1 MSWAKVLTSGPTTE
15 QRRTSRAGSTAEDR
29 SRKTSITEDVRSSR
43 KDSFAD
49 HRKQGRSLSIADY
62 ADVKLTP
69 SEEAKTAA
77 KVRSSNESSRSN
89 RDDSFA
95 AAALGKD
102 ASVFNMFHLRV
113 PNEHELSLCS
123 GIPAG
128 RVVTLDM
135 LPPEITKQKLE
146 SFLKG
151 DLLTSL
157 LSFQAFVTFDPVSDR
172 VKCAVMVHPSDAS
185 VLYDAAASRGALK
198 PLFSLLDDPS
208 RSAGV
213 KFVAQQGGRSNF
225 DAELLWKLAET
236 SDWRVV
242 AGAVAELKEH
252 ATAAHYNVCMYS
264 LKRARLVSECCQLF
278 REMKSLPRT
287 LPNADTYHLLISALG
302 QNNRLPMMARYL
314 DEFFHAPVEH
324 DSKTICV
331 ALQAMGKALYWERS
345 LVLLEKARSLGIEF
359 DSTVYSQVINALEK
373 SGKVDL
379 AAKVFDDM
387 SSRGIVPDVKCFVIM
402 IYACSGPNSMDRA
415 YSLLDL
421 MKKQNLAADESVY
434 VAMIAVCGRNK
445 LWQKALEF
453 FGAISGTGVTP
464 DITSYCSAMLACSK
478 SGQVDEVKR
487 LFNEMRSKHLPTT
500 SAYNILIQT
509 MEHVSD
515 CVPEVEEILREMKSS
530 GVSIDSSTYSAAVVT
545 GARTGHFDFVL
556 SLLDRASW
564 ASIDLPVSSFH
575 AILSVLEKSGQFQN
589 AIDLLQRMKE
599 SSNVQPSLVTY
610 TSVITCCAR
619 SGQWAKAVELLN
631 ESTFR
636 GFELTS
642 TVFNACI
649 SACEKGRQLE
659 KAVEVLRQ
667 MDSLRIPANAVTYNS
682 IISACEKVGAKS
694 DIVNAFLDEMSS
706 RHIEPDVIT
715 FNAAISAYG
724 KAGDWKRANSAFRL
738 MEKMGIKPDVITYN
752 SLINAAGKTE
762 QWEQACSL
770 LGEMRQS
777 GINPDVISYS
787 AAISACEKGG
797 GQWIWAVGLLDE
809 MRQANIQPD
818 VIAYS
823 ATISACEK
831 GGQWERAVDILAEMR
846 SHGVEPNM
854 ISYNAAIS
862 ACGACQQYQKAID
875 LLHDMRANKL
885 VPDAA
890 SYGVVISACDKCDQY
905 GAVISLID
913 EMMQLKM
920 QPESSSLVRYLE
932 ALVATKQLDLAV
944 SQMRSPLFADRT
956 LNAIQ
961 LGGSVSHLLQLFTK
975 PSENVVPLTT
985 TLKFVD
991 AIFKQSFSIDFP
1003 TISLLVAT
1011 CVDTEIA
1018 PILATL
1024 DGSQPNSQDM
1034 SQKIVSNA
1042 IVAKALEYLPRVVP
1056 SSSHFALFPQP
1067 SDDPE
1072 EFVTVGSKK
1081 DKKSK
1086 GKSQRGSSG
1095 RGQSE
1100 NDDAESKL
1108 PSLLEIKTLVP
1119 QIATLAVLQWLLNG
1133 TLSQA
1138 GIRASIDEGSSKAQG
1153 VGAFIPPSVRIVV
1166 DPKSFSSV
1174 HALLRALG
1182 IPIATASASSG
1193 EISIDGHNHQLLV
1206 CLRQLH
1212 AALASQPSL

>member
-1 MSWAKVLTSGPTTE
+1 MSWAKVLTGGSTE
-15 QRRTSRAGSTAEDR
+15 QRRSSRVGSITEDNR
-29 SRKTSITEDVRSSR
+29 GRKPSVTDDGRGRKPSTTEDVRSSR
-43 KDSFAD
+43 KDSFSEQ
-49 HRKQGRSLSIADY
+49 RKGRSSSIADY
-62 ADVKLTP
+62 AEVKLTP

-77 KVRSSNESSRSN
+77 KTRTSSESIRSN

-95 AAALGKD
+95 TAAVGKD
-102 ASVFNMFHLRV
+102 ASVFNLIHLRA
-113 PNEHELSLCS
+113 PTDHELSLCP
-123 GIPAG
+123 GIPAA

-135 LPPEITKQKLE
+135 LPPEISKQKLE
-146 SFLKG
+146 AFLKG
-151 DLLTSL
+151 DMLTCM
-157 LSFQAFVTFDPVSDR
+157 LSFQSFVTFNPVSDR
-172 VKCAVMVHPSDAS
+172 IRAAVMVHPTDAS
-185 VLYDAAASRGALK
+185 VLHDAAASRGALK
-198 PLFSLLDDPS
+198 PLFSLLDDSS
-208 RSAGV
+208 RSTGA
-213 KFVAQQGGRSNF
+213 KFVAQQSGRSNF

-236 SDWRVV
+236 SDWKVV

-252 ATAAHYNVCMYS
+252 STTAHYNVCMYS

-278 REMKSLPRT
+278 REMKALPRT
-287 LPNADTYHLLISALG
+287 APNADTYHLLISALG
-302 QNNRLPMMARYL
+302 QNSRLPVMARFL
-314 DEFFHAPVEH
+314 DEFFHAPVDH

-402 IYACSGPNSMDRA
+402 IYACSGPNAMDRA

-421 MKKQNLAADESVY
+421 MKKQNLDADESVY

-445 LWQKALEF
+445 LWQKALEY
-453 FGAISGTGVTP
+453 FGSISSSGITP
-464 DITSYCSAMLACSK
+464 DVNSYCAVMLACSK
-478 SGQVDEVKR
+478 SGQVDEVRR
-487 LFNEMRSKHLPTT
+487 LFGELRSKHLPTT
-500 SAYNILIQT
+500 PVYNILIQA

-515 CVPEVEEILREMKSS
+515 CVPDVEEILREMKSG
-530 GVSIDSSTYSAAVVT
+530 GVPIDSSTYSAAVAT
-545 GARTGHFDFVL
+545 CARAGHFEFVL

-564 ASIDLPVSSFH
+564 ASIDLSIATFH
-575 AILSVLEKSGQFQN
+575 SVLSVLEKSGQFQN
-589 AIDLLQRMKE
+589 AIDLLQRMKD
-599 SSNVQPSLVTY
+599 SSNVQPSLATY

-619 SGQWAKAVELLN
+619 GGQWAKALELLN

-682 IISACEKVGAKS
+682 IISACEKVSAKS
-694 DIVNAFLDEMSS
+694 EIVNAFLDEMSS
-706 RHIEPDVIT
+706 RHIDPDVIT

-724 KAGDWKRANSAFRL
+724 KAGDWKRAEAAFRL

-752 SLINAAGKTE
+752 SLINASGKAE
-762 QWEQACSL
+762 LWQMACSL
-770 LGEMRQS
+770 LGEMRQN
-777 GINPDVISYS
+777 GIEPDVISYS

-797 GQWIWAVGLLDE
+797 GQWVWAVGLLDQ
-809 MRQANIQPD
+809 MRESNIQPD

-862 ACGACQQYQKAID
+862 ACGACQQYQRAID
-875 LLHDMRANKL
+875 LLHDMRAHNL
-885 VPDAA
+885 EPDSA

-913 EMMQLKM
+913 EMIQQKM
-920 QPESSSLVRYLE
+920 QPESGSLVRYLE
-932 ALVATKQLDLAV
+932 ALVATKKLDLAL
-944 SQMRSPLFADRT
+944 SHLRSPLFADRT

-961 LGGSVSHLLQLFTK
+961 LGGSVAHLLQLFTK
-975 PSENVVPLTT
+975 PCENPVPLAT

-991 AIFKQSFSIDFP
+991 AIYRQSFSIDYP

-1011 CVDTEIA
+1011 CVDTEIM
-1018 PILATL
+1018 PVLANVG
-1024 DGSQPNSQDM
+1024 DSQPKSEEI
-1034 SQKIVSNA
+1034 SQKLVANA

-1056 SSSHFALFPQP
+1056 SAIHYALFPQP

-1086 GKSQRGSSG
+1086 SKSTRASG
-1095 RGQSE
+1095 RGQSGAF
-1100 NDDAESKL
+1100 DDADSKL
-1108 PSLLEIKTLVP
+1108 PSLLEIKTLAP
-1119 QIATLAVLQWLLNG
+1119 QISVLAVLQWLING

-1138 GIRASIDEGSSKAQG
+1138 GIRASIDEGSSKACFSPSNFSSMLWVFSFVSPFNAAHLTFLQAQG
-1153 VGAFIPPSVRIVV
+1153 ISSFVPPSVRIVV
-1166 DPKSFSSV
+1166 DPKS
-1174 HALLRALG
+1174 
-1182 IPIATASASSG
+1182 
-1193 EISIDGHNHQLLV
+1193 
-1206 CLRQLH
+1206 
-1212 AALASQPSL
+1212 